1 MALLGKIIKGAVHL
15 GYNLVSEVS
24 DPVAA
29 QQDILKELLT
39 KAANTAFGK
48 QYGFSEILADED
60 FRMAFT
66 SNMFITGKNLQNN
79 KNRVKNRPK
88 ENM

>member
-1 MALLGKIIKGAVHL
+1 VALLGKIIKGAVHL

-39 KAANTAFGK
+39 KAANTAFGEH
-48 QYGFSEILADED
+48 YRFDEILASEILHAG
-60 FRMAFT
+60 FCQPGT
-66 SNMFITGKNLQNN
+66 YS
-79 KNRVKNRPK
+79 RVS
-88 ENM
+88 